1 MDVVSSMRNYSIR
14 KDRSRTALKAVTG
27 LLNDYIDAEDIF
39 AKELHVSYLGVQS
52 NYPSNLIFLSTTP
65 SASERRART

>member
-14 KDRSRTALKAVTG
+14 KDRSRKALKAVTG

>member
-1 MDVVSSMRNYSIR
+1 VDAVSSIR

-27 LLNDYIDAEDIF
+27 LMNDYIDAEDIF

-52 NYPSNLIFLSTTP
+52 NYPSNLVFLSTTP